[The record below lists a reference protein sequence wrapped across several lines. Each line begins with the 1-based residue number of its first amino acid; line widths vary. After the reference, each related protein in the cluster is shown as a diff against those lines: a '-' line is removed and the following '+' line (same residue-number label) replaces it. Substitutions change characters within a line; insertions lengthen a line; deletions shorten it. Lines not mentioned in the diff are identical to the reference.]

1 MSELKPIIEQS
12 MTQYAGAVLQ
22 SRALVDVRD
31 CLKPS
36 ARQIFYCM
44 DKYKYTANKPFQK
57 TMAPI
62 GDAMKHFYIHG
73 DSSCEGI
80 IMRAGQPFAM
90 RYPLIEVKGNGG
102 SLLSSGNWAA
112 PRYTETRLS
121 QLSANLFTDIDK
133 DTISD
138 WRDNYANNE
147 QYPSVL
153 PSKGFYNIVNGS
165 TGIGIGMSCSLPQF
179 NIKDVNSALVKLLW
193 DADIADEELICM
205 PDFATGGILLNED
218 EVRESLLNGHGKSCR
233 LRSVV
238 EYDDKEN
245 CLVVK
250 EIPYG
255 VYTNV
260 ICGQL
265 EELIE
270 ENIGIDR
277 FNDLT
282 GKTPLIKIYL
292 SRRANPEQVLRR
304 LYKDTSL
311 QYYYGI
317 NFTMLEDGRFPR
329 VFTWKEALQAYLTHQ
344 KEIYIRSFK
353 YDLNK
358 IEKRIHIIDGL
369 FIALENIDSV
379 VELIKKSSSA
389 AAAKDSLQKIYNLS
403 EEQAKAILDIKLAR
417 LARLE
422 VEKLVSEKEGLLKE
436 ASRIKEILENED
448 KLKTVIQ
455 GDLEATAK
463 KYGDARRTRIMNLK
477 MGDGEDEEPIE
488 EKELIL
494 HLSNLG
500 NIYTEEKSTLL
511 VQRRGG
517 KGAKVK
523 LGKNEYLIDT
533 IADSNKSACL
543 AFSTKGKVYSL
554 NMAVLTPGQKVNVRE
569 FFELAADE
577 EITKIL
583 PFNKLSQYKYILF
596 TTKNGIVKK
605 SELEEYRIRKSKGVI
620 ALKLKDDD
628 SIVGIDFVNEETL
641 KFLTKQGKSVII
653 ESKEINATGRVTAGV
668 CGIKLNP
675 GDEVVCA
682 AAIPENTTHIVLISK
697 SALTKKIPMSE
708 FSIANRATKGSSI
721 QKLKDGDEMASFVAV
736 TSEDTDVTLVSNI
749 GMIKI
754 PLNSLE
760 EHSKT
765 TQGVHS
771 KVLAEKEYIIKA
783 VK

>member
-179 NIKDVNSALVKLLW
+179 NIKDVNGALVKLLW

-260 ICGQL
+260 ICEQL

-344 KEIYIRSFK
+344 KEVYTRSFK

-358 IEKRIHIIDGL
+358 IEERIHIIDGL
-369 FIALENIDSV
+369 LIALENIDNV
-379 VELIKKSSSA
+379 VALIKNSASSSV
-389 AAAKDSLQKIYNLS
+389 AKASLQEQYNLS

-422 VEKLVSEKEGLLKE
+422 VEKLVSEKNVLEHK
-436 ASRIKEILENED
+436 ANWIKEILND
-448 KLKTVIQ
+448 INKLKSIIQ
-455 GDLEATAK
+455 EDLEQVAK
-463 KYGDARRTRIMNLK
+463 RYGDARRTRIMNLK

-500 NIYTEEKSTLL
+500 NIYIEEKSTLL

-523 LGKNEYLIDT
+523 LGKNEYLIDS

-653 ESKEINATGRVTAGV
+653 ESKEINATGRATAGV

-682 AAIPENTTHIVLISK
+682 AALPENTTHIVLISK

>member
-179 NIKDVNSALVKLLW
+179 NIKDVNGALVKLLW

-218 EVRESLLNGHGKSCR
+218 EVRESLLKGHGKSCR

-265 EELIE
+265 EKLIE

-389 AAAKDSLQKIYNLS
+389 SAAKDSLQKIYNLS

-422 VEKLVSEKEGLLKE
+422 VEKLVSEKEDLLKE

-500 NIYTEEKSTLL
+500 NIYIEEKSTLL

-523 LGKNEYLIDT
+523 LGKNEYLIDS

-653 ESKEINATGRVTAGV
+653 ESKEINATGRATAGV

-675 GDEVVCA
+675 DDEVVCA
-682 AAIPENTTHIVLISK
+682 AALPENTTHIVLISK

>member
-179 NIKDVNSALVKLLW
+179 NIKDVNGALVKLLW

-255 VYTNV
+255 VYTNI

-344 KEIYIRSFK
+344 KEVYIRSFK

-389 AAAKDSLQKIYNLS
+389 AAAKDALQKIYNLS

-500 NIYTEEKSTLL
+500 NIYIEEKSTLL

-523 LGKNEYLIDT
+523 LGKNEYLIDS

-554 NMAVLTPGQKVNVRE
+554 NMAILTPGQKVNVRE

-653 ESKEINATGRVTAGV
+653 ESKEINATGRATAGV

>member
-179 NIKDVNSALVKLLW
+179 NIKDVNGALVKLLW

-500 NIYTEEKSTLL
+500 NIYIEEKSTLL

-523 LGKNEYLIDT
+523 LGKNEYLIDS

-653 ESKEINATGRVTAGV
+653 KSKEINATGRATAGV

-682 AAIPENTTHIVLISK
+682 AALPENTTHIVLISK

>member
-57 TMAPI
+57 TLAPI

-179 NIKDVNSALVKLLW
+179 NIKDVNGALVKLLW

-448 KLKTVIQ
+448 KLKIVIQ

-463 KYGDARRTRIMNLK
+463 KYGDARRTKIMNLK

-653 ESKEINATGRVTAGV
+653 ESKEINATGRATAGV

-682 AAIPENTTHIVLISK
+682 AAISKNTTHIVLISK
-697 SALTKKIPMSE
+697 SALTKKIPISE

>member
-179 NIKDVNSALVKLLW
+179 NIKDVNGALIKLLW

-218 EVRESLLNGHGKSCR
+218 EVRESLLKGHGKSCR

-389 AAAKDSLQKIYNLS
+389 AAAKDALQKIYNLS

-500 NIYTEEKSTLL
+500 NIYIEEKSTLL

-523 LGKNEYLIDT
+523 LGKNEYLIDS

-653 ESKEINATGRVTAGV
+653 ESKEINATGRATAGV

-682 AAIPENTTHIVLISK
+682 AALPENTTHIVLISK

-771 KVLAEKEYIIKA
+771 KILAEKEYIIKA

>member
-500 NIYTEEKSTLL
+500 NIYIEEKSTLL

-523 LGKNEYLIDT
+523 LGKNEYLIDS

-569 FFELAADE
+569 FFELATDE

-653 ESKEINATGRVTAGV
+653 ESKEINATGRATAGV

>member
-1 MSELKPIIEQS
+1 
-12 MTQYAGAVLQ
+12 
-22 SRALVDVRD
+22 
-31 CLKPS
+31 
-36 ARQIFYCM
+36 
-44 DKYKYTANKPFQK
+44 
-57 TMAPI
+57 
-62 GDAMKHFYIHG
+62 
-73 DSSCEGI
+73 
-80 IMRAGQPFAM
+80 
-90 RYPLIEVKGNGG
+90 
-102 SLLSSGNWAA
+102 
-112 PRYTETRLS
+112 
-121 QLSANLFTDIDK
+121 
-133 DTISD
+133 
-138 WRDNYANNE
+138 
-147 QYPSVL
+147 
-153 PSKGFYNIVNGS
+153 
-165 TGIGIGMSCSLPQF
+165 
-179 NIKDVNSALVKLLW
+179 
-193 DADIADEELICM
+193 
-205 PDFATGGILLNED
+205 
-218 EVRESLLNGHGKSCR
+218 
-233 LRSVV
+233 
-238 EYDDKEN
+238 
-245 CLVVK
+245 
-250 EIPYG
+250 
-255 VYTNV
+255 
-260 ICGQL
+260 
-265 EELIE
+265 
-270 ENIGIDR
+270 
-277 FNDLT
+277 
-282 GKTPLIKIYL
+282 
-292 SRRANPEQVLRR
+292 
-304 LYKDTSL
+304 
-311 QYYYGI
+311 
-317 NFTMLEDGRFPR
+317 

-500 NIYTEEKSTLL
+500 NIYIEEKSTLL

-653 ESKEINATGRVTAGV
+653 KSKEINATGRATAGV

-675 GDEVVCA
+675 DDEVVCA
-682 AAIPENTTHIVLISK
+682 AALPENTTHIVLISK

>member
-179 NIKDVNSALVKLLW
+179 NIKDVNGALVKLLW

-500 NIYTEEKSTLL
+500 NIYIEEKSTLL

-523 LGKNEYLIDT
+523 LGKNEYLIDS

-653 ESKEINATGRVTAGV
+653 KSKEINATGRATAGV

-682 AAIPENTTHIVLISK
+682 AALPENTTHIVLISK

-708 FSIANRATKGSSI
+708 FSIVNRATKGSSI